1 MTGQAVSTGTRARN
15 QPGFDLSADQQLT
28 EAIFTAAAQTEQSGT
43 VTTVVSYKG
52 GKKIA
57 LPTRTFEANI

>member
-1 MTGQAVSTGTRARN
+1 MTGPVSTGTRHRPT
-15 QPGFDLSADQQLT
+15 QGYDLTVAEQQLT
-28 EAIFTAAAQTEQSGT
+28 EAIFTAAAQTEASAT